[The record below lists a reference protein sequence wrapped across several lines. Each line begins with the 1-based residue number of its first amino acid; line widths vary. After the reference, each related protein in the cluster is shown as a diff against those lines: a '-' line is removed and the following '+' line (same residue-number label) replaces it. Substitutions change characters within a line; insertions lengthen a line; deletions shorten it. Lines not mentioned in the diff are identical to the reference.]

1 MKTRTK
7 RLIKRLIIVVV
18 ILAALVGIVG
28 WYKLFR
34 EVPLHYANIEDQ
46 FKYGSIG
53 TENNAGIPYWI
64 VIVLPRMF
72 PEYLPGQGGYASF
85 GLAWEE
91 GHELP
96 IGLTKKTVGF
106 DRVGINCAFCHTA
119 TYRAAPQDKP
129 HIVIAAPGHQLDGQ
143 KYLRFLYACAGDSRF
158 NADNILK
165 EIDRLYKLS
174 WLDRM
179 LYRYVLIPQTR
190 TALLKQKEEF
200 AWTNSRP
207 DWGRGR
213 VDPFNPEKFGPLKQ
227 PMDDTIGNSDMPS
240 LWNQKA
246 RAGGKTLHWDGLQSS
261 LDEVFINSAL
271 GDGATRKAL
280 PLDEF
285 ERLKAWLIDLPP
297 PKYPFAIKPELMA
310 RGSEVYKQ
318 QCASC
323 HAVGGERTGTVI
335 PLDEVKTDRHRLD
348 EWTQGAA
355 DAYNSGA
362 GGYTFN
368 TSHFRKTNGYE
379 SSPLD
384 GIWLR
389 APYLHNGSVPS
400 LIDLLELPDRRPK
413 IFWRGYDVYDQEKI
427 GFLSDGD
434 DARKFGFRYD
444 TSLPGNSNEGHLW
457 GVDLSADDKK
467 ALIEFLKTL

>member
-1 MKTRTK
+1 MKTRT
-7 RLIKRLIIVVV
+7 RRFLIKLLIVVV
-18 ILAALVGIVG
+18 ILGALVGIVG

-34 EVPLHYANIEDQ
+34 EEPLHYAAIEDQ

-53 TENNAGIPYWI
+53 AENQGGIPYWI
-64 VIVLPRMF
+64 FMVLPRMF
-72 PEYLPGQGGYASF
+72 PEHLPGPGGYSSF
-85 GLAWEE
+85 GFAWEE

-96 IGLTKKTVGF
+96 IGFTKKTIGF
-106 DRVGINCAFCHTA
+106 ERVGINCAFCHTA
-119 TYRAAPQDKP
+119 TWRATPQDKP

-143 KYLRFLYACAGDSRF
+143 AYLRFLYACASDPRF
-158 NADNILK
+158 NAEAILK
-165 EIDRLYKLS
+165 EIDRDTKLS
-174 WLDRM
+174 WLDRL
-179 LYRYVLIPQTR
+179 LYRYLLIPQTK
-190 TALLKQKEEF
+190 TALLKQKQEY
-200 AWTNSRP
+200 AWMDSRP
-207 DWGRGR
+207 PWGRGR

-227 PMDDTIGNSDMPS
+227 PMDDTVGTSDMPS

-246 RAGGKTLHWDGLQSS
+246 RAGGKALHWDGLQTS

-271 GDGATRKAL
+271 GDGSTRKSL

-285 ERLKAWLIDLPP
+285 KRLKDWLTELQP
-297 PKYPFAIKPELMA
+297 PKYPFAIKQDLVA
-310 RGSEVYKQ
+310 RGNQVYSQ

-323 HAVGGERTGTVI
+323 HAVGGDRTGTVI
-335 PLDEVKTDRHRLD
+335 PIDEVKTDRHRLD

-362 GGYTFN
+362 DGYTFN

-389 APYLHNGSVPS
+389 APYLHNGSVPT
-400 LIDLLELPDRRPK
+400 LTDLLAPPDQRPK
-413 IFWRGYDVYDQEKI
+413 LFWRGYDVYDQEKI
-427 GFLSDGD
+427 GFVSDG
-434 DARKFGFRYD
+434 AEAEKSGFRYD
-444 TSLPGNSNEGHLW
+444 TNAVGNSNQGHLW
-457 GVDLSADDKK
+457 GVDLPPDDKK